1 MNAPTTL
8 KELMPASPDTD
19 NKGQQGQDIIH
30 ESAHLHVTGEAIY
43 TDDIPELRG
52 TLYAALI
59 LSPVAHGELIG
70 DGIDYAAI
78 MKEHGVVAVYTAKDI
93 PGENNCGPIIHDD
106 PFLADGKVEFLGQAV
121 AVVVATDMLYAR
133 EVAKRAKVLV
143 KELPA
148 LLTIEEALEAKS
160 FIMPA
165 KGITRGK
172 PAEAIANASHQITGS
187 TYCGQ
192 QEQFYLEGQ
201 ITYAVPRE
209 DDQLTLYVSTQ
220 HPDGNQREAA
230 AALNLTTKDVEV
242 ICRRMG
248 GAFGG
253 KEGNASIFS
262 QSAALAAFKLKKP
275 VKLRI
280 NRDDDMMVTGKRHDF
295 RIDYTVGF
303 DDNGRILGADFMLA
317 SRCGYSTDFSGPV
330 NDRAVLHIDNC
341 YYLPHLHIIS
351 HRCKTH
357 TQSGTAFRGFGGPQG
372 MFGIETVIEE
382 IALKTGLDAL
392 DVRKVNLYQDPAV
405 SGDAGS
411 MTTQYNQVIEDFI
424 ADKVIDQV
432 EAESKYRARR
442 DSVNTFNAKN
452 KYRKKGVALVPL
464 KFGISFTATMLN
476 QGGALLNIYMDGS
489 VSVNHGG
496 TEMGQ
501 GLNTK
506 MQQVAADGLGIP
518 VRYVRVS
525 GTDTQKV
532 PNASATAASSGA
544 DINGA
549 AINNACD
556 QMRARLAPVA
566 ARMLGC
572 DAADIVFAQGAA
584 SVRQDTTPVRQDAT
598 PVRPELVEGF
608 TPSSTPPKLTQIDW
622 KSLIKQAWLDRVGLS
637 VTGFYMTPD
646 IKYDF
651 TTLQGKA
658 FYYNCYGAAVT
669 EVEIDTRTGE
679 WWLQA
684 VDIVHD
690 AGQSINPSIDIGQIE
705 GAYVQGMGWLTME
718 ECVWDLKG
726 KKTEDG
732 FSGRGKLLTHGP
744 STYKIPVAS
753 DIPEH
758 FKVSFFDGQNV
769 KPTPFRSK
777 AVGEPPLMLA
787 LSAYFALRDAVS
799 ASADHTAR
807 VDLTAPATPE
817 KILMAC
823 ERAKALSQP

>member
-8 KELMPASPDTD
+8 KELLPPTDTM
-19 NKGQQGQDIIH
+19 GQQGQGIVH
-30 ESAHLHVTGEAIY
+30 ESAHLHVTGEAVY

-70 DGIDYAAI
+70 EGIDRAAI
-78 MKEHGVVAVYTAKDI
+78 LAQHGVVAVYTAKDI

-106 PFLADGKVEFLGQAV
+106 PFLAAGKVEFVGQAV
-121 AVVVATDMLYAR
+121 AVVVAHDMLYAR

-148 LLTIEEALEAKS
+148 LLTIEEALAAQS

-172 PAEAIANASHQITGS
+172 PAEAIDKAPRKITGS

-262 QSAALAAFKLKKP
+262 QSAALAAHLLKKP
-275 VKLRI
+275 VKLRV
-280 NRDDDMMVTGKRHDF
+280 NRDDDMMITGKRHDF

-303 DDNGRILGADFMLA
+303 DDTGRILGADFMLA

-382 IALKTGLDAL
+382 IAQQIGKDPL
-392 DVRKVNLYQDPAV
+392 DVRKINLYQEPAV

-432 EAESKYRARR
+432 EAESAYRARR
-442 DSVNTFNAKN
+442 TSVTAFNAKN
-452 KYRKKGVALVPL
+452 KHRKKGVALVPL

-506 MQQVAADGLGIP
+506 MAQVAADGLGISA
-518 VRYVRVS
+518 RQVRVT

-556 QMRARLAPVA
+556 QMRGRLAPVA

-572 DAADIVFAQGAA
+572 SPDDIIFGQGKA
-584 SVRQDTTPVRQDAT
+584 S
-598 PVRPELVEGF
+598 VRPELVEGF
-608 TPSSTPPKLTQIDW
+608 SKVASTGSARTEVDW
-622 KSLIKQAWLDRVGLS
+622 NSLIKQAWLDRVGLS

-679 WWLQA
+679 WWLKA

-690 AGQSINPSIDIGQIE
+690 AGQSINPAVDLGQIE
-705 GAYVQGMGWLTME
+705 GGYIQGMGWLTME

-726 KKTEDG
+726 KGDG
-732 FSGRGKLLTHGP
+732 MGRGKLLTHGP

-753 DIPEH
+753 DVPEH

-769 KPTPFRSK
+769 KSTPFRSK

-799 ASADHTAR
+799 ASAGHTAR

-823 ERAKALSQP
+823 ERAKAHLPS

>member
-8 KELMPASPDTD
+8 KELMPNLADSTVQGTD
-19 NKGQQGQDIIH
+19 VIH
-30 ESAHLHVTGEAIY
+30 ESARLHVTGEAVY

-70 DGIDYAAI
+70 EGIDRVAI
-78 MKEHGVVAVYTAKDI
+78 LAEHGVVAVYTASDI

-106 PFLADGKVEFLGQAV
+106 PFLAAGKVDFLGQAV
-121 AVVVATDMLYAR
+121 AVVVARDMLYAR
-133 EVAKRAKVLV
+133 EAAKKAVVKV

-148 LLTIEEALEAKS
+148 ILTIDEAMAAKS
-160 FIMPA
+160 FVMPA
-165 KGITRGK
+165 KGITRGT
-172 PAEAIANASHQITGS
+172 PAEAIKNAPHTIKAQT
-187 TYCGQ
+187 TCGQ

-209 DDQLTLYVSTQ
+209 DGQLTLYVSTQ

-230 AALNLTTKDVEV
+230 AALNLTTNDVEV

-262 QSAALAAFKLKKP
+262 QSAALAAFKLQKP
-275 VKLRI
+275 VKLRV
-280 NRDDDMMVTGKRHDF
+280 NRDDDMMITGKRHDF
-295 RIDYTVGF
+295 RADYEVGF
-303 DDNGRILGADFMLA
+303 DDDGRILGIDVVLA

-341 YYLPHLHIIS
+341 YYLPNLSIIS
-351 HRCKTH
+351 HRCKTNM
-357 TQSGTAFRGFGGPQG
+357 QSATAFRGFGGPQG
-372 MFGIETVIEE
+372 MFAIETVIEQIAQKLGKDPLE
-382 IALKTGLDAL
+382 I
-392 DVRKVNLYQDPAV
+392 RKANLYKDPAV
-405 SGDAGS
+405 SGDVAT
-411 MTTQYNQVIEDFI
+411 MTTQYGQQIEDWI
-424 ADKVIDQV
+424 GDKVMAQV
-432 EAESKYRARR
+432 EEESDYSRR
-442 DSVNTFNAKN
+442 RISINSYNKN
-452 KYRKKGVALVPL
+452 SKGAGKYRKKGIALVPL

-506 MQQVAADGLGIP
+506 MAQVAADGLGIP
-518 VRYVRVS
+518 VSYVRVT

-549 AINNACD
+549 AVNNACD
-556 QMRARLAPVA
+556 QMRVRLAEVA

-572 DAADIVFAQGAA
+572 KPDAIKFVAGQAINTAA
-584 SVRQDTTPVRQDAT
+584 VSENSLKIEAKTSV
-598 PVRPELVEGF
+598 
-608 TPSSTPPKLTQIDW
+608 DW
-622 KSLIKQAWLDRVGLS
+622 KSVVKQAWLDRVSLS

-658 FYYNCYGAAVT
+658 FYYFCYGAAVT

-679 WWLQA
+679 WWLQK

-690 AGQSINPSIDIGQIE
+690 AGKSINPAIDIGQIE

-718 ECVWDLKG
+718 ECIWDM
-726 KKTEDG
+726 KKNAEG
-732 FSGRGKLLTHGP
+732 LGRGKLLTHGP

-758 FKVSFFDGQNV
+758 FKVSLFDGENV
-769 KPTPFRSK
+769 KPTPFKSK

-787 LSAYFALRDAVS
+787 LSAYFAIRDAVS
-799 ASADHTAR
+799 ASADHK
-807 VDLTAPATPE
+807 VPVIMDAPATPE
-817 KILMAC
+817 RILMAC
-823 ERAKALSQP
+823 EALKQR

>member
-8 KELMPASPDTD
+8 KEFIPATD
-19 NKGQQGQDIIH
+19 LAGQQGQGIVH
-30 ESAHLHVTGEAIY
+30 ESAHLHVTGQAIY

-70 DGIDYAAI
+70 EGIDRAALL
-78 MKEHGVVAVYTAKDI
+78 KEHGVVAVFTAKDI

-106 PFLADGKVEFLGQAV
+106 PFLAAGKVEFLGQAV
-121 AVVVATDMLYAR
+121 AVVVAHDMLYAR

-172 PAEAIANASHQITGS
+172 PAEAIDKAPRKITGS

-230 AALNLTTKDVEV
+230 SALNLTTKDVEV

-262 QSAALAAFKLKKP
+262 QSAALAAHLLKKP

-280 NRDDDMMVTGKRHDF
+280 NRDDDMMITGKRHDF

-303 DDNGRILGADFMLA
+303 DDSGRILGADFMLA

-341 YYLPHLHIIS
+341 YYLPNLHIIS

-357 TQSGTAFRGFGGPQG
+357 TQSSTAFRGFGGPQG

-382 IALKTGLDAL
+382 IAQQIGKDPL
-392 DVRKVNLYQDPAV
+392 DVRKINLYQDPAV

-432 EAESKYRARR
+432 EAESAYRARR
-442 DSVNTFNAKN
+442 ASVTAFNAKN
-452 KYRKKGVALVPL
+452 KHRKKGVALVPL

-506 MQQVAADGLGIP
+506 MAQVAADGLGISA
-518 VRYVRVS
+518 RQVRVT

-549 AINNACD
+549 AVNNACD

-572 DAADIVFAQGAA
+572 DASAIQFAAGCAHNT
-584 SVRQDTTPVRQDAT
+584 SAT
-598 PVRPELVEGF
+598 GQND
-608 TPSSTPPKLTQIDW
+608 K
-622 KSLIKQAWLDRVGLS
+622 KSIEWANLIKQAWLDRVGLS

-679 WWLQA
+679 WWLKA

-690 AGQSINPSIDIGQIE
+690 AGQSINPAVDLGQIE
-705 GAYVQGMGWLTME
+705 GAYIQGMGWLTME

-726 KKTEDG
+726 KPTVNKDGSAG

-753 DIPEH
+753 DVPEH

-799 ASADHTAR
+799 ASAEHKVR

-817 KILMAC
+817 RILMAC
-823 ERAKALSQP
+823 ERAKARLK